1 MAIRMDPTTVAATVR
16 LLVQW
21 LEATYTGAQMALQIE
36 LVGRSALRHAQR
48 LLPKHLARP
57 AVCGAT
63 TLVRHQSHVPAS
75 LPAVEINLST
85 EAVACCAQETNPPVT
100 KTPAAPNLTC
110 CNSSLGGGVPPHQNA
125 AYAKVTVTLMLTA
138 VLDCIAFNEAWI
150 SAQCHNVLVVIQEM
164 LLVWT
169 TAPRPSTS
177 D

>member
-21 LEATYTGAQMALQIE
+21 LEATYTGAQMALQTT

-85 EAVACCAQETNPPVT
+85 EPVACCAQETNPHVT
-100 KTPAAPNLTC
+100 KTPAAPKQAC
-110 CNSSLGGGVPPHQNA
+110 CNSSIGGGVPPHQNA
-125 AYAKVTVTLMLTA
+125 DYAKVTVTLMLTA
-138 VLDCIAFNEAWI
+138 VLDCIAFADRI
-150 SAQCHNVLVVIQEM
+150 SAQCHNVLVVIQGM
-164 LLVWT
+164 LLVRT
-169 TAPRPSTS
+169 TASRAPESQ
-177 D
+177 